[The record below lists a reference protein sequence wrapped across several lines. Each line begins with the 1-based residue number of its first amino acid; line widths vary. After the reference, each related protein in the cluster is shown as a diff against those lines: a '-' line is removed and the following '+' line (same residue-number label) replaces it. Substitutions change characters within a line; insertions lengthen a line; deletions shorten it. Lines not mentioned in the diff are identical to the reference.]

1 MGAEYKLDYKGMIE
15 TSGLTKIFTI
25 KKSPDI
31 TAVQDL
37 TLSIP
42 EGEVFGFLGP
52 NGAGKTTTIRML
64 TSLIAP
70 TSGTA
75 RINGY
80 QVGVDDTDIRRSIGI
95 LTESPGLYER
105 LSAYRN
111 LSIYAN
117 LYDVAD
123 VDGQISKYL
132 HMLGLWSR
140 RDEPAGSFS
149 KGMRQKL
156 AIARAL
162 LHEPKVLFLDEP
174 TSGLDPEAARL
185 VRSFI
190 EDLRGKGRTIFLC
203 THNLTEAD
211 RLCDRIGIFKSHLI
225 EIDTPENLREKFYGR
240 RVVFHLRQLDPAWLG
255 QVSALDGVKDVQAVD
270 QKLVVGMEDPE
281 TLNPQIIRLLVGA
294 GADIEFV
301 GELRHSLE
309 EIYIQTMQES
319 NEEEVAA

>member
-1 MGAEYKLDYKGMIE
+1 MIE
-15 TSGLTKIFTI
+15 TNSLTKIFTI
-25 KKSPDI
+25 KKGADI

-52 NGAGKTTTIRML
+52 NGAGKTTTVRML

-75 RINGY
+75 QVNGFE
-80 QVGVDDTDIRRSIGI
+80 VGVQDQDVRRSVGI

-105 LSAYRN
+105 LSAHRN

-123 VDGQISKYL
+123 VDGQVSKYL
-132 HMLGLWSR
+132 RLLGLWSR
-140 RDEPAGSFS
+140 RDDPAGSFS

-174 TSGLDPEAARL
+174 TSGLDPESARL

-190 EDLRGKGRTIFLC
+190 EDLRGQGRTIFIC

-225 EIDTPENLREKFYGR
+225 EIDTPENLREKFYGHQ
-240 RVVFHLRQLDPAWLG
+240 VVFHLRTVHPAWLDAIR
-255 QVSALDGVKDVQAVD
+255 ALPGVKNVQQAD
-270 QKLVVGMEDPE
+270 RKLVVGLDEPE
-281 TLNPQIIRLLVGA
+281 ELNPEIIRTLVQA
-294 GADIEFV
+294 GADVQFV
-301 GELRHSLE
+301 GEVRHSLE
-309 EIYIQTMQES
+309 DVYIQTIQES
-319 NEEEVAA
+319 EGEAVVA

>member
-1 MGAEYKLDYKGMIE
+1 MIE
-15 TSGLTKIFTI
+15 TKALSKIFEI

-52 NGAGKTTTIRML
+52 NGAGKTTTVRML

-70 TSGTA
+70 TSGEA
-75 RINGY
+75 WVNGF
-80 QVGVDDTDIRRSIGI
+80 QVGVDDRDIRRSVGI

-105 LSAYRN
+105 LSADRN

-123 VDGQISKYL
+123 VEGQVSKYL
-132 HMLGLWSR
+132 HLLGLWSR
-140 RDEPAGSFS
+140 RDDPAGSRS
-149 KGMRQKL
+149 
-156 AIARAL
+156 
-162 LHEPKVLFLDEP
+162 EPKVLFLDEP
-174 TSGLDPEAARL
+174 TSGLDPEAAQL
-185 VRSFI
+185 VRNFI
-190 EDLRGKGRTIFLC
+190 ETLRGEGRTIFLC
-203 THNLTEAD
+203 THNLNEAD
-211 RLCDRIGIFKSHLI
+211 RLCDRIGIFKTHLI
-225 EIDTPENLREKFYGR
+225 EVDTPENLREKFFGR
-240 RVVFHLRQLDPAWLG
+240 KVVFHLRALDPAWLD
-255 QVSALDGVKDVQAVD
+255 QVRKINGVKDVEGVD
-270 QKLVVGMEDPE
+270 QKIVVTLDEPEKLDPE
-281 TLNPQIIRLLVGA
+281 IIRLLVKL

-319 NEEEVAA
+319 QEEETAA